1 MLNKE
6 IRYIF
11 FLIVL
16 ESLTFLALLKNPAVI
31 FYMLYNNFISFTFCY
46 ILFFFVRKIF
56 MDFTTK
62 LTFFFFF
69 FFEKTLVFYTSVLT
83 LFTFFSSERFWYL
96 SRASFRSLSL
106 FFSDSIQQSF
116 LYMWKKIFYW
126 FFKTLKTI

>member
-1 MLNKE
+1 MPNKE

-31 FYMLYNNFISFTFCY
+31 FYVLYNNFISSTFCY

-62 LTFFFFF
+62 LTLFFFF
-69 FFEKTLVFYTSVLT
+69 FFEKTLM
-83 LFTFFSSERFWYL
+83 FTQAYWRFLLFFSSERFWYL
-96 SRASFRSLSL
+96 LRASFRSLSL
-106 FFSDSIQQSF
+106 FFSGSIQQSF